1 LTFLS
6 YKLAGIGWHVTAA
19 DSRGLESRLWPP
31 ACGGLICLQAGDFLT
46 TQLFL
51 LTVACTF
58 SCMMKF
64 TVKDCDPTTGE
75 TDDEG
80 YEDEYVVSLWEAHL
94 VLKITEQLPMGADN
108 QTKSC
113 CFGLQFSLKEFFL
126 TYKNTCSCIKRKHEK

>member
-1 LTFLS
+1 MTFLS

-75 TDDEG
+75 TNDEG
-80 YEDEYVVSLWEAHL
+80 YEDEYLDVADYIQKVMKLNFEAAWDE
-94 VLKITEQLPMGADN
+94 VGDE
-108 QTKSC
+108 
-113 CFGLQFSLKEFFL
+113 FEKE
-126 TYKNTCSCIKRKHEK
+126 